1 MYCRNCGTK
10 YEKFDNVCPKCH
22 KEKNKGNKFCSECGA
37 KLAFRDTKICPHCGH
52 NLDNI
57 KARKKE
63 KSKIE
68 QLPPYY
74 HALVVGLDWE
84 DFI

>member
-37 KLAFRDTKICPHCGH
+37 KLAFRDTK
-52 NLDNI
+52 
-57 KARKKE
+57 KKNQ
-63 KSKIE
+63 KIE

-74 HALVVGLDWE
+74 HALVVGLD
-84 DFI
+84 